1 MTAALKVPGL
11 HQASGEKVVPDGTD
25 LDIGEGTA
33 FSLFGPDGAGK
44 TTAVHILST
53 VLEPDDGQAGADCGP
68 H

>member
-1 MTAALKVPGL
+1 L
-11 HQASGEKVVPDGTD
+11 EKELP
-25 LDIGEGTA
+25 
-33 FSLFGPDGAGK
+33 FLFPLLGPDGAGK